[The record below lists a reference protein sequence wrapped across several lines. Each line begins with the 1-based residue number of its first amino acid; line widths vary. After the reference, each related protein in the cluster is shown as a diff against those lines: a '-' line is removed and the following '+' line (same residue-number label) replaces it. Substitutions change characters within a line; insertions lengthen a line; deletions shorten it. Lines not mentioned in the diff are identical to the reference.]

1 MPSIL
6 DHCTRIGSERLRPGT
21 VMLAEGHKT
30 DRIYVLI
37 EGEIDVSRGDICI
50 TSIKEPG
57 SIFGEMS
64 LFMDGPPT
72 FTVTARS
79 AVHVHV
85 FGDARRFSDPSRRL
99 ARLFAHRLN
108 AATGYFVDLKQ
119 GPRSAPRRKILRDIP
134 QLTGQPP

>member
-21 VMLAEGHKT
+21 VMLAEGQKT

-64 LFMDGPPT
+64 LIMDGPPT
-72 FTVTARS
+72 FTVTARCTFMS
-79 AVHVHV
+79 LRMRVAL
-85 FGDARRFSDPSRRL
+85 SDPSRR
-99 ARLFAHRLN
+99 RPFS
-108 AATGYFVDLKQ
+108 
-119 GPRSAPRRKILRDIP
+119 PRGCSPIA
-134 QLTGQPP
+134 